1 MTVCKYTLWKNC
13 RLTDSITL
21 SMHMIPWLDVNE
33 KVKYAA
39 KYLKSDIAV
48 EWIIKK
54 IDKNIGEGTMNVTLS
69 RYYPYYPYITYEN
82 VLKEKY
88 IDNKKDT

>member
-1 MTVCKYTLWKNC
+1 
-13 RLTDSITL
+13 
-21 SMHMIPWLDVNE
+21 
-33 KVKYAA
+33 
-39 KYLKSDIAV
+39 
-48 EWIIKK
+48 
-54 IDKNIGEGTMNVTLS
+54 MNVTLS